1 MGSIPAFEGGTIAR
15 QFAAPPAASWR
26 PQEMSDIKVP
36 PFEQPIQEAAAPAA
50 QTQARP
56 AGPVMDRLPPFKV
69 ILHND
74 KQNDMLYVVETIC
87 DLTPLNPHTATT
99 AMLEAHNTG
108 AALLLVTHRERAELY
123 IEQFKSK
130 KLSVSMEPAE

>member
-1 MGSIPAFEGGTIAR
+1 MLR
-15 QFAAPPAASWR
+15 QFAADAASWR
-26 PQEMSDIKVP
+26 PEEMNEIKVP
-36 PFEQPIQEAAAPAA
+36 PVSPSTPPAA
-50 QTQARP
+50 TPAVEARP
-56 AGPVMDRLPPFKV
+56 AAPIVDRLPPFKI

-74 KQNDMLYVVETIC
+74 QQNDMLYVVETIC